1 MSTISP
7 PRSHTTERTPS
18 AAPENPTTDQ
28 GGPNRIR
35 LAAPSGMTITAPRV
49 PGDDVVLTPGALA
62 TVAELH
68 HRFDAR
74 RRCLLGRRTERQA
87 WLAEGNELGLLEETA
102 DLRADPTWQVAPPAP
117 GLSRRTVEITCPASR
132 AMAVNALNSGA
143 DVWMADLEDATSPTW
158 ANLIEAQQNLIRF
171 TRDELD
177 FTGPGGKEYIVG
189 ARTPTVLM
197 RPRGWHLSEKHLL
210 IDGRETSASLTD
222 VALYFHHCAAALIER
237 GQGPYFYLPKLESHL
252 EARLWNDVFCYLQD
266 RYSIPRGTVRATV
279 LIETLPAALEME
291 EILHELREHSAGL
304 NAGRWDYL
312 FSLIKTL
319 RQTGAT
325 LPDRDSLTMTVP
337 FMRAYTERLVAT
349 CHRRGAHAIG
359 GMAAFVPNRADERAT
374 ENALRRIRADKD
386 RDAEDGFDG
395 SWVAHPGLVSVARAA
410 FTGVLRGRDHQLERQ
425 RHDVLDPA
433 DLLDVDS
440 AGSGASLVGLRT
452 NIAVSLRYL
461 EAWLRGQGAVAIN
474 NLMEDAATVEI
485 SRSQVWQWRQAGVVL
500 DEGIAVTEPLV
511 RRLVAEE
518 AERIHSSADPGG
530 RPLLAD
536 AVRLFCDVALGEE
549 FEEFFTLRGYREYL
563 RG

>member
-1 MSTISP
+1 
-7 PRSHTTERTPS
+7 
-18 AAPENPTTDQ
+18 
-28 GGPNRIR
+28 
-35 LAAPSGMTITAPRV
+35 MTITAPRV
-49 PGDDVVLTPGALA
+49 PGDDIVLTPGALA
-62 TVAELH
+62 TVVELH

-74 RRCLLGRRTERQA
+74 RRCLLERRAQRREA
-87 WLAEGNELGLLEETA
+87 LARGDELGLLEETA

-117 GLSRRTVEITCPASR
+117 GLSRRTVEITGPASR

-158 ANLIEAQQNLIRF
+158 ANLIDAQHNLIRF

-222 VALYFHHCAAALIER
+222 VALYFHHCATAMIER

-291 EILHELREHSAGL
+291 EMLYELREHSAGL

-312 FSLIKTL
+312 FSLVKTL
-319 RQTGAT
+319 WRTGVT
-325 LPDRDSLTMTVP
+325 LPDRDTITMTVP

-359 GMAAFVPNRADERAT
+359 GMAAFVPNRTDERAT

-395 SWVAHPGLVSVARAA
+395 SWVAHPRLVPTARDA

-425 RHDVLDPA
+425 RHDLLDPA
-433 DLLDVDS
+433 DLLEVDS
-440 AGSGASLVGLRT
+440 AGGGASLVGLRS

-485 SRSQVWQWRQAGVVL
+485 ARSQVWQWRRAGVVL
-500 DEGIAVTEPLV
+500 EEGIEVTEPLV

-518 AERIHSSADPGG
+518 AERIHGEAEPGG
-530 RPLLAD
+530 HPLLAD

-549 FEEFFTLRGYREYL
+549 LEEFFTLRGYREYL
-563 RG
+563 R